1 MGREATCACDWG
13 GAKTE
18 VKALLEPPELIL
30 RGSLRNRIPIAAM
43 KQIRPTVTG
52 CTSSSTA
59 SLWHSILEATW
70 R

>member
-30 RGSLRNRIPIAAM
+30 RGSLRNRIPIAA
-43 KQIRPTVTG
+43 
-52 CTSSSTA
+52 
-59 SLWHSILEATW
+59 
-70 R
+70 